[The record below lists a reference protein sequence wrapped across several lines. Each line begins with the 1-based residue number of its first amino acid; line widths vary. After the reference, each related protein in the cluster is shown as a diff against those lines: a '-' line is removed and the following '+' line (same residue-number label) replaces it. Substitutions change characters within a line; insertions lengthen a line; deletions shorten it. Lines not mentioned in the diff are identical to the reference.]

1 MMNLLIKILATGLGS
16 GYLRPAPGTWG
27 SLLGLVIAW
36 FWPVPLVWIIVFSLL
51 GVVICQL
58 GEKILNELD
67 SPKIVFD
74 EIVGIWISLWAIPL
88 ILYPVAF
95 ILFRFFDIFKF
106 FPINNLQKIPGG
118 LGIMLDDIAAGII
131 TRILLGIIILLYF

>member
-1 MMNLLIKILATGLGS
+1 MNFFIKIIATGFGT
-16 GYLRPAPGTWG
+16 GYLKPGPGTWG
-27 SLLGLVIAW
+27 TLMGLVIYY
-36 FWPVPLVWIIVFSLL
+36 FWQVSLGWIIIFSLL

-58 GEKILNELD
+58 GEQILMEHD

-74 EIVGIWISLWAIPL
+74 EMVGIWISLWGIPL
-88 ILYPVAF
+88 LLYPVAF

-106 FPINNLQKIPGG
+106 FPIDNLQKFPGG

-131 TRILLGIIILLYF
+131 TRILLGIF